1 MFLIFTKKQQSN
13 FFNEESY
20 QLDLHF
26 TFTTIDFFQN
36 DEDLKRQ
43 ATHQNKMF
51 NPIKKEMLQKK
62 IINIKKIRFRFKFN
76 LRWWYKQLIMQ
87 SLIIR
92 FIINLSIY
100 VWIIERIHE
109 RVNVFWKYQFQCFP
123 LFGIFSL
130 GSESGY
136 KNQQHIGIKMGE
148 KLQHKTKNFQRCG
161 FKIVIY

>member
-13 FFNEESY
+13 FSNEESY

-109 RVNVFWKYQFQCFP
+109 RVNVFWKYQSQCFSQ
-123 LFGIFSL
+123 FGIFS
-130 GSESGY
+130 
-136 KNQQHIGIKMGE
+136 IGTVRVAW
-148 KLQHKTKNFQRCG
+148 L
-161 FKIVIY
+161 

>member
-62 IINIKKIRFRFKFN
+62 IINIKKYASDSN
-76 LRWWYKQLIMQ
+76 
-87 SLIIR
+87 
-92 FIINLSIY
+92 SIY
-100 VWIIERIHE
+100 DD
-109 RVNVFWKYQFQCFP
+109 
-123 LFGIFSL
+123 GI
-130 GSESGY
+130 
-136 KNQQHIGIKMGE
+136 N
-148 KLQHKTKNFQRCG
+148 N
-161 FKIVIY
+161 